1 MSAFLTFSCLPGER
15 ICDQKALELEAQAIV
30 WLAEN
35 GDEETK
41 NDMRGARDLQKLAKS
56 KAGRAA
62 ASCGWSS
69 LGEES
74 WGELPSPEREEIE
87 AWRRA
92 TFSRDFEALLDVA
105 REGTASLAVR
115 LAATQ
120 RTAQLRLRAIE
131 MSGAQ
136 PTETDILAALTRKK

>member
-1 MSAFLTFSCLPGER
+1 MSSFLTFSCPPGER

-41 NDMRGARDLQKLAKS
+41 NDMRGARDLRKLALA

-62 ASCGWSS
+62 ASCGWAS

-74 WGELPSPEREEIE
+74 WREIPAPAGEEIE

-92 TFSRDFEALLDVA
+92 TFANDFESLLEVA
-105 REGTASLAVR
+105 RNGTASLAER
-115 LAATQ
+115 LAATR

-131 MSGAQ
+131 LAGEQ
-136 PTETDILAALTRKK
+136 PTESDVLAAFARKK